1 MPMPPPKPST
11 EGPRDQ
17 QVTHEMRQIVRA
29 LRDRG
34 PLAPEELGTLVGAAY
49 WEPGRFDRA
58 LMLAVTGGEVVRRPD
73 GRLAA
78 P

>member
-1 MPMPPPKPST
+1 MPMPPPKPTT
-11 EGPRDQ
+11 EGPRDH
-17 QVTHEMRQIVRA
+17 QVAHEMRQIVRA

-34 PLAPEELGTLVGAAY
+34 PLTSDELATLVGAAY
-49 WEPGRFDRA
+49 WEAGRFDRA
-58 LMLAVTGGEVVRRPD
+58 LVLSVTDGEVVRRPD